1 MINIYKIISIL
12 YIIILTIA
20 LLIPLDFLILTS
32 VVKKDI
38 HPSNNLSFLIHLFL
52 FYILYLLFYL
62 SFNNK
67 NKILFFCLIYAILT
81 ESFQLFS
88 SRGCQFLDIIFNIL
102 GVLGSFT
109 IQKYFLKKHK
119 QTKSNQ

>member
-12 YIIILTIA
+12 YILILTIA
-20 LLIPLDFLILTS
+20 LLIPLDFFILTS

-38 HPSNNLSFLIHLFL
+38 HPSNNFSFLIHIFL

-67 NKILFFCLIYAILT
+67 NKILFFCLIYAIIVELL
-81 ESFQLFS
+81 QLFS
-88 SRGCQFLDIIFNIL
+88 SREFQFLDIIFNIL
-102 GVLGSFT
+102 GVLVSFN
-109 IQKYFLKKHK
+109 ILKYFLKKHK
-119 QTKSNQ
+119 KSKTN